1 MITEGD
7 PQLAGDEKKRKRRLS
22 NRESAKRSRMRKQ
35 QQLHDLRS
43 QISELQCQN
52 DQLLLQT
59 NMLTQRNMLLESNN
73 IILRYELDSLK
84 ERLQSL
90 NSTIRMMEQISGISI
105 DVLMAP
111 DPLLMPWQLPCPSQ
125 LITAN
130 YGSGTFQL

>member
-7 PQLAGDEKKRKRRLS
+7 PQLAGDEKKRKRMLS

-35 QQLHDLRS
+35 QRLHDLTS
-43 QISELQCQN
+43 QISELKCQN
-52 DQLLLQT
+52 DQLLLQS

-90 NSTIRMMEQISGISI
+90 NSTIRRMMEQISGISI
-105 DVLMAP
+105 DALMAP
-111 DPLLMPWQLPCPSQ
+111 DACHGMHAASLSLARS
-125 LITAN
+125 
-130 YGSGTFQL
+130 